1 MATVEGSPAL
11 GFARNRLQLGLLG
24 LLTLLVGSTIGVER
38 VALPPLASRDFGVTS
53 ILYTVSFISAFGAVK
68 AVMNLVSG
76 RLSDRHGRR
85 PLLLLGWAF
94 AVPYVVL
101 IIFAQSWVWVLV
113 ANAFLGVNQALTW
126 TMAVTSMIDLA
137 GPGNR
142 GLAVGINEACGY
154 VGVGLGGF
162 GAGFLVTLYGLRP
175 APYLLALGVAA
186 LGMLLTVWPTKESV
200 GKARAEQVHGD
211 LQRDR
216 LPGDRTSGIEA
227 PGLLWLLRQVSWRHR
242 GMMAVCQ
249 AGMVNKFADSLMIG
263 ILPLYLLARGLRL
276 WQIGLLVGVY
286 AWVWGLGQ
294 VPTGQLADWLGRRPL
309 ILGGACL
316 VALGVAM
323 FPLLH
328 GFGPWLLAAVVMG
341 LGMAMIYPNLIS
353 TVGDVAAP
361 RWRGGALGVYR
372 LWRDGGYAVG
382 PLVLGGVAAVFG
394 LAPAF
399 WVTAGLTIAST
410 LTLALFLGETHP
422 RLGHLATRAG
432 PAS

>member
-1 MATVEGSPAL
+1 MATEVEPPSL
-11 GFARNRLQLGLLG
+11 GLARNWLQLGLLG
-24 LLTLLVGSTIGVER
+24 ILTLLVGGTMGVER
-38 VALPPLASRDFGVTS
+38 VALPPLASRVFGVTS

-101 IIFAQSWVWVLV
+101 IIFAQSWVWVIW

-137 GPGNR
+137 GPANR

-162 GAGFLVTLYGLRP
+162 AAGFLVTLYGLRP
-175 APYLLALGVAA
+175 APYLLALAVAGA
-186 LGMLLTVWPTKESV
+186 GLLLTIWPIRESV
-200 GKARAEQVHGD
+200 GKAREEQVQGD
-211 LQRDR
+211 QEKA
-216 LPGDRTSGIEA
+216 PSPQGGINLREG
-227 PGLLWLLRQVSWRHR
+227 PGLVWILRQMSWRDR

-263 ILPLYLLARGLRL
+263 ILPLYLLVRGLKL

-294 VPTGQLADWLGRRPL
+294 VPSGQLADWLGRRPP
-309 ILGGACL
+309 ILVGAGL
-316 VALGVAM
+316 VAVGVAM
-323 FPLLH
+323 VPLLH
-328 GFGPWLLAAVVMG
+328 GFGPWLLAATVMG
-341 LGMAMIYPNLIS
+341 LGMALIYPNLIS
-353 TVGDVAAP
+353 AVGDVASP
-361 RWRGGALGVYR
+361 RWRGGGLGVYR

-382 PLVLGGVAAVFG
+382 PLVLGGVAALFG
-394 LAPAF
+394 LVVAF
-399 WVTAGLTIAST
+399 WVTVALTIASAGA
-410 LTLALFLGETHP
+410 LAVFLGETHP
-422 RLGHLATRAG
+422 RPGRLAAGRGRA
-432 PAS
+432 